1 MHKSWQR
8 LDVHNRRYAHGQ
20 TNTVTSEHIPFLL
33 FSFSV
38 LHFLVVV
45 SARQIKLTRVGF
57 RAHVKIA
64 SRIVS
69 YRNTQ
74 TDMHTEILRSPTVV
88 GLISCQFHV
97 STQTVVSLFRW
108 TKSCHLVLLSN
119 NNNIGRIT
127 GAASTLRERDVCV
140 DAFVLCAPMR
150 VRPASFS
157 ASAAAAAAAAVNDDD
172 IMTTL

>member
-1 MHKSWQR
+1 MVITCKYDVFRKTGSTHRIATPHEEDRAKAIGSMHKSWQR

-38 LHFLVVV
+38 LHFLAVV
-45 SARQIKLTRVGF
+45 SVRQIKLTHVGF
-57 RAHVKIA
+57 RAHVKLA

-74 TDMHTEILRSPTVV
+74 TDMLIAILRSPTVV

-97 STQTVVSLFRW
+97 STRTVVSLFRW
-108 TKSCHLVLLSN
+108 TKSCHLVLLSSTTWSN
-119 NNNIGRIT
+119 NRRRLHAT
-127 GAASTLRERDVCV
+127 RT
-140 DAFVLCAPMR
+140 
-150 VRPASFS
+150 
-157 ASAAAAAAAAVNDDD
+157 
-172 IMTTL
+172 

>member
-45 SARQIKLTRVGF
+45 SVRQIKLTHVGF

-74 TDMHTEILRSPTVV
+74 TDMLIAILRSPTVV

-97 STQTVVSLFRW
+97 STRTVVSLFRW
-108 TKSCHLVLLSN
+108 TKSCHLVLLSST
-119 NNNIGRIT
+119 ILGRII

-140 DAFVLCAPMR
+140 DAFVLCAPTR

-157 ASAAAAAAAAVNDDD
+157 ASAAAAAVNDDD